1 VSDTG
6 HGIDPARQPLVFE
19 PFFTTTTFTVYLP
32 RAPERD
38 AGAAARIDSA
48 PPRGHETVLLVEDE
62 PEVRRLTRE
71 ILEMH
76 GYAVLE
82 AGDGA
87 TALQTAREHPGPID
101 LLLTDVVMP
110 GLRGHEVA
118 QALAATGRRPRV
130 LYISGYPELGGA
142 ESAIGLLPK
151 PFSPAEL
158 ARKVRAVLDESV
170 STIR

>member
-1 VSDTG
+1 M
-6 HGIDPARQPLVFE
+6 
-19 PFFTTTTFTVYLP
+19 
-32 RAPERD
+32 
-38 AGAAARIDSA
+38 
-48 PPRGHETVLLVEDE
+48 EDE

-87 TALQTAREHPGPID
+87 TALQTAREHAGAID

-118 QALAATGRRPRV
+118 QALAASGRRPRV
-130 LYISGYPELGGA
+130 LYISGYPELGGS
-142 ESAIGLLPK
+142 EGAIGDHPLLPK
-151 PFSPAEL
+151 PFTPGEL
-158 ARKVRAVLDESV
+158 VRKVRAVLDELQPQ
-170 STIR
+170 